1 MLDRVQKGLPIS
13 NTAATRLRKRGV
25 VAGRKTKLKIIVD
38 TGDLTRAHSVGVKLK
53 PHHQKLIDFLANF
66 PGASRG
72 KINEVMMGEIAGG
85 VSENEKLAKITN
97 VLTYL
102 RKKGLIANVGTD
114 TDSHWNLC
122 KRSD

>member
-1 MLDRVQKGLPIS
+1 MQKGLPIS
-13 NTAATRLRKRGV
+13 NTAAARLRKRGG
-25 VAGRKTKLKIIVD
+25 AGRKTKLKIIVD

-85 VSENEKLAKITN
+85 VSENKKLAKITN
-97 VLTYL
+97 ILTYL
-102 RKKGLIANVGTD
+102 RKKGLIENVGTD

-122 KRSD
+122 KRNG